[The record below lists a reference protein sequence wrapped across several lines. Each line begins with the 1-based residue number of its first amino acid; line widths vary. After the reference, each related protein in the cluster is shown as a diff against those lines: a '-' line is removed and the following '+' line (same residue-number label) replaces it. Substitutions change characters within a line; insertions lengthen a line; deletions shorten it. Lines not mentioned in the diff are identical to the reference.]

1 MGPQAAPNPRAAS
14 SHGAHAEALLLLET
28 IFAEIPDV
36 PAPHGQASVPDVV
49 RKNRRERAR
58 RRLID
63 ALESRGPYPISEARR
78 AEARTIAERWAQK
91 GFVDA
96 FSEVDDFEVRCAQD
110 RPVLDAA
117 ARGDE
122 VERFAAAERAHRDE
136 VVKRHGFVEIRGL
149 QLSAR
154 VFQMLDLVY
163 VPLHV
168 EDRPETPV
176 ASAEVQA
183 ASLEMPAASAEV
195 RAEADETTS
204 MPVEHAAAPAAKSVA
219 KARSSAKSGSK
230 TKSGHADKSVSVARS
245 KTAAKVGIQRKSR
258 AGSTKKRSSA
268 GADAMVAPSA
278 EVEEMMAVIRA
289 MDRPRVPATH
299 ALAKYPRLFIY
310 GGPGSGKSTL
320 LAYLAI
326 RAARGDLGDETV
338 WKNDPLPFLVP
349 ARAIREED
357 VTVDVLARAAGA
369 ETWFLQEALSRGRA
383 LLLVDG
389 LDEIQPTMA
398 TLVLSALTRILDA
411 HPRARA
417 VASARP
423 AALASAEEP
432 LPAGFE
438 SVRLTPMTPEE
449 VGRFVDQWCLAA
461 EVSLDKSPSVAE
473 ADARNA
479 AEDLKERIR
488 ARGAIEKLAQ
498 TPLLCSVICVVHRF
512 LGQKI
517 PARRVALYE
526 AITNVLLYEWD
537 RAKFKETPDAV
548 LGQLDAQAKRA
559 LLSRL
564 ARAMHKERAVEWPAA
579 RVIESFATQLP
590 HLGWAAGEAAALVA
604 HIRDRHGVLV
614 ERSPGMFGF
623 SHLTFQEYLA
633 AMEMVR
639 GREYELLLT
648 RYQDNW
654 WHEVIVLA
662 AGFPGA
668 EVERLVRGL
677 LDADEGRLAEGT
689 MLAAQCAETAIELSV
704 ALRKEI
710 EERVATAVP
719 PRTPAALKTLIE
731 LGELAGPILLRRLET
746 AEGADKGS
754 LLLALGHLN
763 YQPATRIIGRS
774 LADLTTISEPIPITP
789 TGMGVPSGVASC
801 AAMAAWCILMYS
813 PESLSLLLQSVSSA
827 SPRAIGMLRAAM
839 VIEKRGEV
847 QDRLLLLI
855 QRYNETHPTAG
866 ASAVSS
872 PKRVARSG

>member
-1 MGPQAAPNPRAAS
+1 ML
-14 SHGAHAEALLLLET
+14 EA

-154 VFQMLDLVY
+154 VFQKLDLVY

-176 ASAEVQA
+176 ASAEAQA
-183 ASLEMPAASAEV
+183 ASLEMSAASAKV
-195 RAEADETTS
+195 RAVAGETTS

-230 TKSGHADKSVSVARS
+230 TKSSDPDKSVSVARS
-245 KTAAKVGIQRKSR
+245 KTAAKAGIQRKSR

-326 RAARGDLGDETV
+326 RAARGDLGDEAV
-338 WKNDPLPFLVP
+338 WKSDPLPFLVP

-389 LDEIQPTMA
+389 LDEVQPTIA
-398 TLVLSALTRILDA
+398 KLLLSALTRILDA

-417 VASARP
+417 VVSARP

-564 ARAMHKERAVEWPAA
+564 ARAMHEERAVEWPAA
-579 RVIESFATQLP
+579 RVIESFAAQLP
-590 HLGWAAGEAAALVA
+590 HLGWAADEATAIVA

-639 GREYELLLT
+639 GREYGVLLT

-677 LDADEGRLAEGT
+677 LDADEGRVAQGT

-704 ALRKEI
+704 ALRNEI
-710 EERVATAVP
+710 EERVARLVP
-719 PRTPAALKTLIE
+719 PKDLEALRKLID
-731 LGELAGPILLRRLET
+731 LRDVAGPVLLQRLTT
-746 AEGADKGS
+746 ANANGRAAIA
-754 LLLALGHLN
+754 LALGNVGYL
-763 YQPATRIIGRS
+763 PAGPAIGRLLGDSAPTTDGFPVTPAFMS
-774 LADLTTISEPIPITP
+774 LGRLT
-789 TGMGVPSGVASC
+789 VASW
-801 AAMAAWCILMYS
+801 AAGAATILLVFS
-813 PESLSLLLQSVSSA
+813 EKPLATLLQ
-827 SPRAIGMLRAAM
+827 AIPKAHPEAIQLFRNLRPFQKNPDVLA
-839 VIEKRGEV
+839 
-847 QDRLLLLI
+847 RLQALI
-855 QRYNETHPTAG
+855 QRYDETHPTTA
-866 ASAVSS
+866 ASAASS
-872 PKRVARSG
+872 PKPVARSG